1 MAPSAGIVPRPR
13 ISDPVAIRHAPA
25 AVVTGSCRCL
35 VISLA
40 LLVLAGCGR
49 SGTDAKPLADGSF
62 QQVPCWFDNAGA
74 NPATCAWLRPSLQ
87 DSTGS
92 TALPVVVLHELP
104 RQPSER
110 VVIYLN
116 GGPGGSTGL
125 DVDGMRSW
133 RMLRAHLGLRH
144 DLVLYD
150 QRGSGRALPD
160 LSCPTLDQAARR
172 SLGEDRDQNHAVR
185 SQQFAEAVL
194 DCAQAVPLADRRSAV
209 YSTATAVEDLGELI
223 ANLRTEFG
231 YRSVLLYGASY
242 GARLAVMA
250 TQSSQIEID
259 GMVLDSLY
267 VPGGNSTS
275 LYPQELEALLDAFD
289 GQCMELGCE
298 LPEGG
303 IRVSLRSAMDHLR
316 EQPLFAEAADPDSS
330 GRRLAIRLDPED
342 LVGVVI
348 SSLYLTDWMAAI
360 PGMLE
365 DLVHDGIDEDWQS
378 LLDNTAWMSLK
389 HGVNHVAYSLID
401 CRDNEP
407 LDPRKMEVQL
417 ARYPLFEDLLRP
429 ADWEYTYCDRL
440 AVPAAPLPT
449 DWQVRTPTLLLNMAV
464 DPATPA
470 DQVEA
475 VIDRFDDAELVIV
488 PGSGHGVLGSDQMT
502 ALRAGWFLNGD
513 PVPEMPWRPQMCPP
527 PGGEPFTA

>member
-1 MAPSAGIVPRPR
+1 MPTSVCTAQAPWVSDASAHRRVP
-13 ISDPVAIRHAPA
+13 APA
-25 AVVTGSCRCL
+25 TVKPCRSL
-35 VISLA
+35 LMLLA

-49 SGTDAKPLADGSF
+49 NDVDENPQADGSL
-62 QQVPCWFDNAGA
+62 QLASCWFENAGA

-104 RQPSER
+104 QQPSER

-125 DVDGMRSW
+125 DVDGLRYW
-133 RMLRAHLGLRH
+133 RMRRASLGLRH

-150 QRGSGRALPD
+150 QRGAGRALPD
-160 LSCPTLDQAARR
+160 LSCPALDRAARR
-172 SLGEDRDQNHAVR
+172 SLGENRDQDHAIR
-185 SQQFAEAVL
+185 SQEFAESVL
-194 DCAQAVPLADRRSAV
+194 DCARAVPLADRRSAV
-209 YSTATAVEDLGELI
+209 YSTATAVEDLRELI
-223 ANLRTEFG
+223 VGLRTEFG

-250 TQSSQIEID
+250 TQSTGIEID

-267 VPGGNSTS
+267 VPGVGSTS

-289 GQCMELGCE
+289 GQCLELGCE

-303 IRVSLRSAMDHLR
+303 IRTPLRTAMDHLR
-316 EQPLFAEAADPDSS
+316 ERPLFAQAADPDRS
-330 GRRLAIRLDPED
+330 GQRLAIRLDPED
-342 LVGVVI
+342 LVQVVI
-348 SSLYLTDWMAAI
+348 SSLYLTDWMDAI

-365 DLVHDGIDEDWQS
+365 DLVNDGIDEDWQS
-378 LLDNTAWMSLK
+378 LLDNTAWMALK
-389 HGVNHVAYSLID
+389 HGVNHVAFSLID

-407 LDPRKMEVQL
+407 LDARKMEVQL
-417 ARYPLFEDLLRP
+417 SRYPMFQDLLRP

-440 AVPAAPLPT
+440 AVPAAPLPA
-449 DWQVRTPTLLLNMAV
+449 DWQVQTPTMLLNMAV

-470 DQVEA
+470 YQVEA
-475 VIDRFDDAELVIV
+475 VLDRFDDAELVIV
-488 PGSGHGVLGSDQMT
+488 PGAGHGVLESDQMT

-513 PVPEMPWRPQMCPP
+513 PVPDLPWQPQMCPP
-527 PGGEPFTA
+527 PGGDPFTA